1 MRPALNG
8 EVFGLN
14 EEKQRGI
21 VNLVVGLCLVSLG
34 ALLLIAQIA
43 GVNIWSHIWPFLVII
58 PGLLFFVGMV
68 FGGREMGALAIP
80 GCIITTVGLI
90 LLYQS
95 IFNRWHTWAYLW
107 SLAAPT
113 SVGVGLWLNGMWS
126 GSPSL
131 REEGRRLIRIGLVIF
146 LLAAVFFEFVLD
158 FSGLRSRG
166 IGPILWPALI
176 IAFGIY
182 LMLSPSGLFGRKPD
196 GPSEP

>member
-1 MRPALNG
+1 M
-8 EVFGLN
+8 N

-34 ALLLIAQIA
+34 VLFLVAQFSGI
-43 GVNIWSHIWPFLVII
+43 NMWRHIWPFLVII
-58 PGLLFFVGMV
+58 PGLLFFAGMV

-95 IFNRWHTWAYLW
+95 VFNRWHTWAYLW
-107 SLAAPT
+107 ALAAPT

-126 GSPSL
+126 SNPTL
-131 REEGRRLIRIGLVIF
+131 REEGRRLMRIGLVIF
-146 LLAAVFFEFVLD
+146 AIAAFFFEFVLN
-158 FSGLRSRG
+158 FSGFRTRG
-166 IGPILWPALI
+166 IGPILWPAVI

-182 LMLSPSGLFGRKPD
+182 LAFGRSGLIGRNHRSGPD
-196 GPSEP
+196 GPPEP